1 MSRRPRGLSEDERV
15 LWGAVTSGVVPL
27 KGRKRAEDVPDAAP
41 VEAKPRTGIKTGIKT
56 GTKTGIK
63 ARPIASLPAAA
74 PPRRTAPPSLAPI
87 DRRTR
92 QRLARGTTE
101 IGGRLDLHGLTQA
114 EAHGA
119 LARFLHTAQAREVK
133 VVLVIT
139 GKGGSEGEGRGVLK
153 RQVPLW
159 LAGPELR
166 SLVIGYDD
174 AGAGHGGAGALY
186 VRVRRDR

>member
-1 MSRRPRGLSEDERV
+1 MKRRLSDDERV
-15 LWGAVTSGVVPL
+15 LWSTITRSIAPL
-27 KGRKRAEDVPDAAP
+27 KGRKRTEVAVAPAP
-41 VEAKPRTGIKTGIKT
+41 VETKAKPRP
-56 GTKTGIK
+56 
-63 ARPIASLPAAA
+63 AAPPAAA
-74 PPRRTAPPSLAPI
+74 IATPQRAGPPPLAPL

-119 LARFLHTAQAREVK
+119 LARFLHAAQARDVK

-139 GKGGSEGEGRGVLK
+139 GKGGAEGEGRGVLR

-159 LAGPELR
+159 LEGADLR
-166 SLVIGYDD
+166 SLVVGYDN

-186 VRVRRDR
+186 VRVRRGRG